1 MKKLQQIQQAVQ
13 TKAVIVHQQVK
24 VGFRRFGLK
33 IFLLLVAAFLLNQK
47 DLSIDLNL
55 SAAQVP
61 AINTGSAPAQ
71 VQPSSRDD
79 HPKAM
84 TTSLSVP
91 AQNTSL
97 LHSGKTEK
105 TTPEPKS
112 APQNV
117 STKQKEDN
125 VGNTYSNMIYS
136 VKEFATSESERAKA
150 EKRKK
155 QLAYVDRFVDVAQKE
170 MARYGIPASITLA
183 QGLLESN
190 AGESKLAKR
199 NNNHFGMKCF
209 SRTCKKGHCS
219 NFTDDTHKDFFR
231 VYKSSWDSYRA
242 HSLLLKNGD
251 RYQRLFKLDKK
262 DYKGWARGL
271 KKAGYATDQ
280 YYAEKLINT
289 IEDLQ
294 LYKYD

>member
-1 MKKLQQIQQAVQ
+1 MKKFIQLQQAVQ
-13 TKAVIVHQQVK
+13 TKAVVVRQQVTI
-24 VGFRRFGLK
+24 GFRRFGPK
-33 IFLLLVAAFLLNQK
+33 VFLLLIAAFLLTQK

-55 SAAQVP
+55 SAAQIP
-61 AINTGSAPAQ
+61 ASSSFETRPA
-71 VQPSSRDD
+71 SYDNG
-79 HPKAM
+79 PKAM
-84 TTSLSVP
+84 TTGLAIP

-97 LHSGKTEK
+97 LDK
-105 TTPEPKS
+105 
-112 APQNV
+112 
-117 STKQKEDN
+117 KEDKIAKPQTKKN
-125 VGNTYSNMIYS
+125 NSPKDDNLGNTYSNMIYS
-136 VKEFATSESERAKA
+136 VKEFATTESDRAKA

-155 QLAYVDRFVDVAQKE
+155 QLAYVDRFVDVAKKE
-170 MARYGIPASITLA
+170 MDKYGIPASITLA

-209 SRTCKKGHCS
+209 SKTCKKGHCS

-231 VYKSSWDSYRA
+231 KYKNSWDSYRA
-242 HSLLLKNGD
+242 HSLLLKNGK
-251 RYQRLFKLDKK
+251 RYHPLFRLDKD

-271 KKAGYATDQ
+271 KKAGYATDR

-294 LYKYD
+294 LYQYD

>member
-1 MKKLQQIQQAVQ
+1 MKKFIQLQQAVQ
-13 TKAVIVHQQVK
+13 TKAIIVRQQVQ
-24 VGFRRFGLK
+24 VGFQRFAPK
-33 IFLLLVAAFLLNQK
+33 IILLAIVAFLLTQK

-55 SAAQVP
+55 SAAQL
-61 AINTGSAPAQ
+61 SASPTVTAQ
-71 VQPSSRDD
+71 PESYEQG
-79 HPKAM
+79 PKAM
-84 TTSLSVP
+84 TTALTKP
-91 AQNTSL
+91 AENTSML
-97 LHSGKTEK
+97 SKKEETKSPTPTKTPK
-105 TTPEPKS
+105 APED
-112 APQNV
+112 
-117 STKQKEDN
+117 DN
-125 VGNTYSNMIYS
+125 MGNTYSNMIYS

-155 QLAYVDRFVDVAQKE
+155 QLAYVERYVDIAKKE
-170 MARYGIPASITLA
+170 MEKYGIPASITLA

-209 SRTCKKGHCS
+209 SKTCKKGHCS

-231 VYKSSWDSYRA
+231 KYKNSWDSYRA
-242 HSLLLKNGD
+242 HSLLLKNGK
-251 RYQRLFKLDKK
+251 RYQRLFQLDKD
-262 DYKGWARGL
+262 DYRGWSRGL
-271 KKAGYATDQ
+271 KKAGYATDK